1 MKNQIT
7 DNQTLIQAI
16 VEGAQEKKARGIVTV
31 DLSHIEYAPTQ
42 AFVIANGNTPIQVD
56 AIADSIREYVES
68 KLSVRPYNY
77 DGYQNSQWIVL
88 DYGTIYA
95 HIFLPEFRSRYNLEQ
110 LWSDAAITTIP
121 DLD

>member
-56 AIADSIREYVES
+56 AIADSVREYVEN
-68 KLSVRPYNY
+68 KLGVRPYNY

-88 DYGTIYA
+88 DYGTIYV
-95 HIFLPEFRSRYNLEQ
+95 HIFLPEFRTRYNLEQ